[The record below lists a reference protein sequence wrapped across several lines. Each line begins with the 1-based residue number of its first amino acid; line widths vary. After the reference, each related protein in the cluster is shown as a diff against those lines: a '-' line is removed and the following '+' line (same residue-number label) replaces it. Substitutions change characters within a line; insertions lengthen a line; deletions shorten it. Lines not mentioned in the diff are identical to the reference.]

1 MDKRNKFWRRQQM
14 ARVFKVRMIFYASC
28 GNRVIHDDGSVV
40 RMEAIMNIL
49 IGLSWQKKNG
59 QKFIRLQVFH
69 VVVGCVEGRST
80 IVGNIR
86 KRCCVLLKNH

>member
-28 GNRVIHDDGSVV
+28 GN
-40 RMEAIMNIL
+40 
-49 IGLSWQKKNG
+49 G
-59 QKFIRLQVFH
+59 QKFIKLQVFH